1 MWSDDD
7 ELLDALAARRQR
19 LWQSQAG
26 GLARSVPFASEL
38 AAGAGEGGAVHLSGC
53 SGDGGAA
60 EGREPES
67 FTWSILTKANWDAEV
82 VLGWRFSKEELAKR
96 ALSEREAGK
105 RRRCA

>member
-67 FTWSILTKANWDAEV
+67 FTWSILQEANWRKDGH
-82 VLGWRFSKEELAKR
+82 LGWRFSKGELQKR
-96 ALSEREAGK
+96 AEAAAASASK
-105 RRRCA
+105 RARC